1 MDILTWIVLG
11 LVAGSVANFLDPR
24 PSAGGILGSIV
35 LGIVGA
41 LVGGWIG
48 NAVFG
53 LGVSGFNFTSFLVA
67 VAGSL
72 VVLAVGRMLSR
83 TA

>member
-1 MDILTWIVLG
+1 MDILAWVVFG
-11 LVAGSVANFLDPR
+11 LIAGSIANFLD
-24 PSAGGILGSIV
+24 SHQSQGGILGSIV

-41 LVGGWIG
+41 LVGGWVG
-48 NAVFG
+48 SAVFG

-67 VAGSL
+67 IAGSL
-72 VVLAVGRMLSR
+72 LVLAVGRMLAK